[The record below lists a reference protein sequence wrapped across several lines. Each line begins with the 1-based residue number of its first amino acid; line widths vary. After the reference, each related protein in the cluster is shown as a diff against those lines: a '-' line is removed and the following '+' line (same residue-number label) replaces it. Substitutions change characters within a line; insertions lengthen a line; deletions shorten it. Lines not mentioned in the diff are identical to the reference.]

1 MTYIVWKTSLFLNA
15 LPVDTETHTTK
26 IPQSEEAEM
35 KKRIPHR
42 QFHSKSSRKGREV
55 RTGEH
60 CPLNGWWAPAGQ
72 EADAQL
78 VAEGSIMPPSSGELV
93 KWTLMA
99 SQFGSR
105 KPKYALSAAG
115 ASIDSL

>member
-1 MTYIVWKTSLFLNA
+1 MLGRYILGSRPHKSRTDLAQDVPPT
-15 LPVDTETHTTK
+15 
-26 IPQSEEAEM
+26 EEALM

-60 CPLNGWWAPAGQ
+60 CPLNGWWAPAGR
-72 EADAQL
+72 EGDAQL
-78 VAEGSIMPPSSGELV
+78 VAEGSILPPSSGDSVTWILV
-93 KWTLMA
+93 A

-105 KPKYALSAAG
+105 KPKYALSTAG
-115 ASIDSL
+115 ASIDSF